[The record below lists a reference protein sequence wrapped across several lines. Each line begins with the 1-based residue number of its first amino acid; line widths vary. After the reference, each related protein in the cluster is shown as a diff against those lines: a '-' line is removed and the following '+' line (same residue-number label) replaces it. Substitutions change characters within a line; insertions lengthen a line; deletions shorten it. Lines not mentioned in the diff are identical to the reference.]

1 MEIIKAV
8 GEWFVPIA
16 EAVGEWF
23 TATINGL
30 LNWIGVPVTIYTQ
43 LVVLIATGLLVLLM
57 VNELLVIIEYRR
69 RRKAQEELDAIPAK
83 MTMNEKAVIQNGLT
97 AMLRFPVVFRLLDAD
112 VGPEE
117 DGETL
122 GYIIQPSPKG
132 ENFLFFEGKWSKL
145 SVVQSI
151 HHILIE
157 KIEKQMRD
165 GVKISEEE
173 VTEPG
178 HFMWNGSI
186 WKVERSL
193 PFTVRVVEGDVYSF
207 PGGKGAIELIIAIP
221 YRKEEQENGAIVL
234 ERQFNPF
241 RSKRN
246 ETWTGY
252 HVFEITQREVEIET
266 GEYFEKLDLSN

>member
-1 MEIIKAV
+1 M
-8 GEWFVPIA
+8 
-16 EAVGEWF
+16 
-23 TATINGL
+23 L
-30 LNWIGVPVTIYTQ
+30 QYPVI
-43 LVVLIATGLLVLLM
+43 
-57 VNELLVIIEYRR
+57 
-69 RRKAQEELDAIPAK
+69 
-83 MTMNEKAVIQNGLT
+83 
-97 AMLRFPVVFRLLDAD
+97 FRLLDTG
-112 VGPEE
+112 VGLEE

-122 GYIIQPSPKG
+122 GYIIQPSSEG

-145 SVVQSI
+145 SVIQSI

-186 WKVERSL
+186 WKIERSL
-193 PFTVRVVEGDVYSF
+193 PFNVRVVEGDVYSF
-207 PGGKGAIELIIAIP
+207 PGGKGAIELIVAIP
-221 YRKEEQENGAIVL
+221 YKKEEQENGAIVL

-241 RSKRN
+241 RRKVN

-252 HVFEITQREVEIET
+252 HVFEITQREVEAGT

>member
-1 MEIIKAV
+1 MEIV
-8 GEWFVPIA
+8 IA
-16 EAVGEWF
+16 IGEWF

-43 LVVLIATGLLVLLM
+43 LVVLVATGLLVLLL

-97 AMLRFPVVFRLLDAD
+97 PMLQYPVIFRLLDTD
-112 VGPEE
+112 VGLEE

-122 GYIIQPSPKG
+122 GYIIQPSPEG
-132 ENFLFFEGKWSKL
+132 ESFLFFEGEWSKL
-145 SVVQSI
+145 SVIQSI
-151 HHILIE
+151 HHLLIE
-157 KIEKQMRD
+157 KIEKQIRD
-165 GVKISEEE
+165 GVEISKEET
-173 VTEPG
+173 TEPG
-178 HFMWNGSI
+178 HFMWNGTI
-186 WKVERSL
+186 WKIERSL
-193 PFTVRVVEGDVYSF
+193 PFVVRVVKGDVYSF

-234 ERQFNPF
+234 EKQFNPF

-252 HVFEITQREVEIET
+252 HVSGITQREVEEGT